1 MRRAVIRKKIHKW
14 PNATVPY
21 DFDVNF
27 PLTGRRKVLRAIN
40 HWHKKTCIKFIPHTG
55 QKYYIKFMLHPYSCQ
70 AWTGMQMDEAEIE
83 GYDGQL
89 VLLTEDCV
97 EQRGTI
103 LHELGHVIGFFHEHN
118 RPDRDNFIEIQ
129 WENVREDLHDQF
141 DKIPTT
147 DVDSLGVPYDFGS
160 IMHYSLDAF
169 SKNGNATMKV
179 ISNPQG
185 YTGEVGQRQG
195 LSDLDA
201 RQANLLYSCSAGKY
215 LFLRIEF

>member
-1 MRRAVIRKKIHKW
+1 
-14 PNATVPY
+14 
-21 DFDVNF
+21 
-27 PLTGRRKVLRAIN
+27 
-40 HWHKKTCIKFIPHTG
+40 
-55 QKYYIKFMLHPYSCQ
+55 
-70 AWTGMQMDEAEIE
+70 MQMDEAEIE

-89 VLLTEDCV
+89 VLLTADCV

-215 LFLRIEF
+215 LFLLPPPPLLFLFLLFLLLLLLLLHHLFLLLSPLSPPAFPPPLPPPPRVAKYV